1 MTNINPAEILR
12 VNVTMPKTIAPVNN
26 MLGKTYI
33 IYASK

>member
-1 MTNINPAEILR
+1 MKPAEILR

-26 MLGKTYI
+26 MLGKTYM